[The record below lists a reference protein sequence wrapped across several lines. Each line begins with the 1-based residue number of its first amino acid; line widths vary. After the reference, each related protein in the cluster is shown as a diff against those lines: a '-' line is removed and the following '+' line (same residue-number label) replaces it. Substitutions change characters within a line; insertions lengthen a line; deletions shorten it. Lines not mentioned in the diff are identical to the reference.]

1 MWLLSLKKSIK
12 SILLLISIAVLG
24 KMKSILSMMNQQQE
38 NNKQNLPSQELRQRS
53 LKLTDNEES
62 FYEQY
67 PLISQRKEQ
76 VANLTEAL
84 SDENSLVLIDK
95 KIGEG
100 IALKWIKAQLLDA
113 FRILGAADVINS
125 IQIVIIARRIRNIYY
140 YLTPSE
146 ITYFLESL
154 IGGNYGT
161 IYVGKA
167 VNPQNI
173 MEALKQF
180 DTDRANRLSEIEV
193 DKAKEINKVTKEI
206 NIDKV
211 NEICKR
217 IRMQINKNKFNQK

>member
-1 MWLLSLKKSIK
+1 MWLLSLKKSIRN
-12 SILLLISIAVLG
+12 ILLLISIAVLG

-53 LKLTDNEES
+53 LTLTDNEES
-62 FYEQY
+62 FYKLY

-100 IALKWIKAQLLDA
+100 VTLKWIKAQLLDT
-113 FRILGAADVINS
+113 FRILGAPDIVS
-125 IQIVIIARRIRNIYY
+125 GIQIVVIARRIRNIYY

-146 ITYFLESL
+146 ITYFFESL

-161 IYVGKA
+161 IYVGKTI
-167 VNPQNI
+167 NPQNI

-180 DTDRANRLSEIEV
+180 DTDRANKLSEIEV
-193 DKAKEINKVTKEI
+193 NKAKEINKVTKEV

-217 IRMQINKNKFNQK
+217 IRIQINKNKFNQK